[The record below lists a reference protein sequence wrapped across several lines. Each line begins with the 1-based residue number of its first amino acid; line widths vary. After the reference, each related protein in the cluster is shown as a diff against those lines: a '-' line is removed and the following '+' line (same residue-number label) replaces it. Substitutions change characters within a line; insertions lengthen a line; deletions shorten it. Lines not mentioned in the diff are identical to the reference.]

1 MMKFW
6 NFVLNCVV
14 VGVIAFAVGVLLS
27 FLINLIL
34 SGKADVAW
42 AAMFENA
49 VIVGIMI
56 PLYELIKIKKD

>member
-1 MMKFW
+1 MKFW

-14 VGVIAFAVGVLLS
+14 VGVIAFAIGVLLS

-34 SGKADVAW
+34 SGEADVAW